1 MDLIE
6 GKRGTNVNLLTMSE
20 RKTKMGIAIKING
33 KEANTITKTL
43 KALQSNDVLVYGS
56 NVLSIT
62 PDNGSEF

>member
-6 GKRGTNVNLLTMSE
+6 GKRGTKTNLLTMSE

-33 KEANTITKTL
+33 KESKVIINTLRTL
-43 KALQSNDVLVYGS
+43 QNKHILIYGT
-56 NVLSIT
+56 NVKSIT